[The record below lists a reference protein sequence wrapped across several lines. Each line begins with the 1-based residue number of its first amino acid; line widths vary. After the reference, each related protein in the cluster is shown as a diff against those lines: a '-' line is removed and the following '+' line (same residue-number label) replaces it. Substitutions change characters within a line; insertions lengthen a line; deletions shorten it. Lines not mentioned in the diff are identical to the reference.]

1 MESNLRKEDRMKTTT
16 VQKRDAVE
24 RVQTAL
30 MNASYRCISTG
41 LVNVAQSALEAASMP
56 KRPTGEDFSVW
67 YGRNGVFVLVANDE
81 KQTYSLYKDVGTSKV
96 DDDIAL
102 L

>member
-1 MESNLRKEDRMKTTT
+1 METT

-24 RVQTAL
+24 RIENAL
-30 MNASYRCISTG
+30 MDAGYRCIRTG
-41 LVNVAQSALEAASMP
+41 LCNYAQNGFHSG
-56 KRPTGEDFSVW
+56 KRAPTGEDFSVW
-67 YGRNGVFVLVANDE
+67 YGRNGMFVLVANDE

-96 DDDIAL
+96 DNDIAL